1 MLLAAPLLLG
11 LARCASPDPAIYTLR
26 AVNGGVL
33 GGGPVAIKIARP
45 GLAGYLDRPEIV
57 RDSSVSRLALSGGER
72 WGEPLGDMVGRVLAL
87 DLAQRLP
94 GSSVFTEA
102 GTISV
107 DPSATVELD
116 IQRFDLDTSGA
127 VVLLVQT
134 AVEQG
139 RSHDPSFHPLPP
151 ADGPHTGYENARGR
165 GSDERGVGTT
175 GRRSG
180 GHAPPNESDAAA
192 GTRPRPTARPPE
204 GEVSPPA
211 VRPACSRCSPL
222 RRRRTSG
229 FYR

>member
-1 MLLAAPLLLG
+1 MLLVAPFLFG
-11 LARCASPDPAIYTLR
+11 LAQCASPDPAIYTLR

-57 RDSSVSRLALSGGER
+57 RDSSVSRLALSSGER

-127 VVLLVQT
+127 VILLVQT

-139 RSHDPSFHPLPP
+139 RSHDPAFTRSLRLMVPTPDTRTPEVVAAMSEALAQLADAVADMLRETKATPLP
-151 ADGPHTGYENARGR
+151 GP
-165 GSDERGVGTT
+165 DPVP
-175 GRRSG
+175 RR
-180 GHAPPNESDAAA
+180 AAA
-192 GTRPRPTARPPE
+192 
-204 GEVSPPA
+204 
-211 VRPACSRCSPL
+211 
-222 RRRRTSG
+222 RR
-229 FYR
+229 

>member
-1 MLLAAPLLLG
+1 MKRRMLLLAPGLLG

-26 AVNGGVL
+26 AVNGAVL
-33 GGGPVAIKIARP
+33 GGGPTAIKIARP

-57 RDSSVSRLALSGGER
+57 RDNSVSRLTLNSGER

-116 IQRFDLDTSGA
+116 IQRFDLDTSGV

-139 RSHDPSFHPLPP
+139 RSHDPAFTSSLRLTVPTPNRGTPQVVAAMSEALGQLADAVADMLRQTKATPL
-151 ADGPHTGYENARGR
+151 A
-165 GSDERGVGTT
+165 GSNPVPQRV
-175 GRRSG
+175 RR
-180 GHAPPNESDAAA
+180 
-192 GTRPRPTARPPE
+192 
-204 GEVSPPA
+204 
-211 VRPACSRCSPL
+211 
-222 RRRRTSG
+222 
-229 FYR
+229 